1 MTKSFLDII
10 DRLNFPTFEREFF
23 LESSCTSPVVDLS
36 ERVVRLAVTLKRAL
50 PFSLYQKLKTRLADA
65 LDSEIELSI
74 NALTVDLEPSDTLS
88 YLRLALE
95 ALLSP
100 DEIKHV
106 LSTVEGSTIV
116 FLVDDS
122 QWLVVLTQQLD
133 QLSTHLE
140 RCGLSF
146 TLQVKVQENSPLAI
160 IDDVQVESPR
170 KVEKTP
176 TPYRRKNG
184 DDLPLSAIEALYEGQ
199 RDVKI
204 RGRIFNIDSQ
214 MIKSNTVQRL
224 SVYLNDET
232 DAISFTVFI
241 ERDDEK
247 AKFGTLKVGDHVQL
261 SGDVKSDA
269 KSELVFSV
277 RNLERIDDWRF
288 VDDLASQKRV
298 ELHAHTKM
306 SEMDGVADIEDYL
319 EKAFKWGHDA
329 FAVTDHYSVQAFP
342 KAQHK
347 VKSLLKQYPNRKFK
361 MIYGCEMS
369 LNEAE
374 LIAVHNPKNQALLDT
389 EYVLFDLETSGLST
403 RFDRIIEFGAVK
415 IKSGM
420 ILDRM
425 QMFVQAP
432 VKLSPFIIE
441 KTNIKQ
447 SDVDQALP
455 EETHLDAWMRFFGD
469 AVLVAHNATFDVG
482 FINAALERA
491 NRPPLTNTVIDT
503 LPLAKLL
510 IDDKRSYR
518 LGAIAKHYKIPYDD
532 VTAHRADYDAEVLMG
547 LFQRMMD
554 HAHQRGCLVLEDLNA
569 LNTVQSFKKD
579 QASHV
584 IVLAKNAD
592 GLKALFDL
600 VSLAHT
606 QRIVSENKSEESGA
620 EPRLLRSDLASH
632 RQHLLLGSACLNGE
646 LFELAANRSQ
656 AELEA
661 AMSFYDYV
669 EIQPLPNYQPLL
681 SNGSVPSPERLKM
694 ILKTL
699 VETAKSLKIPVVAT
713 GDAHYLNPWDK
724 VFRDIY
730 INSKGTG
737 KTRHPLYIYN
747 TERRQSTSSPDQHFR
762 STDEMMNQFAFLGAE
777 TAYEL
782 VVLNTNLIANRIEQV
797 YPIKTDL
804 YTPTIDHAEDN
815 LKAIV
820 EQSAT
825 AIYGN
830 PLPEIVQ
837 ERISKELTSITTH
850 GFAVI
855 YYTAHLL
862 VKKSLDD
869 GYIVGSRGS
878 VGSSL
883 VATLANITEVNPL
896 PPHYVCP
903 SCQHSEFFTDGSVN
917 SGYDL
922 GNKLCPHCSTRMRA
936 DGQDIPFETF
946 LGFEGDKVPDIDLNF
961 SSEYQEVAHAYTKV
975 LFGEKQVYRAGTIST
990 VADKTAFGYV
1000 KGYMEEKGI
1009 ITPYSNAYRT
1019 YLAKGCEGVKRTSGQ
1034 HPGGIIVIPQTMDVH
1049 DFTPVQYPANKVN
1062 AEWLTTHFEF
1072 GDIHD
1077 NVLKLD
1083 ILGHVD
1089 PSAMRML
1096 ERITG
1101 VNVQSIPM
1109 NDASALSLFNS
1120 PLAMHVDDQYDEQT
1134 GAVGLPEF
1142 GTGFV
1147 RQILASTRPSKFSDL
1162 VRISGLSH
1170 GTDVWL
1176 NNAKNLIERDNIAF
1190 EDVIGC
1196 RDDIMLYL
1204 IHKGLPSKQAFEIM
1218 EAIRKGRGLKEE
1230 QKTLLG
1236 KFNVPAWYV
1245 ESCQRIK
1252 YLFPKAHAVAYVLM
1266 AVRVAWFKV
1275 HYPLQYYAAFFT
1287 LRCSAYEYETM
1298 ISPLRVI
1305 RSRLK
1310 GIQAKLNDPM
1320 LKREVSSKD
1329 NDLVPTL
1336 EVIYEMNSRGLRMAP
1351 LDLNLSQATEFI
1363 LHPSLP
1369 DAILPPFIILD
1380 GLGEN
1385 VAKSIVE
1392 ARSTRAF
1399 FSKEDVQ
1406 KRSLIN
1412 STQLSKFEELGLLS
1426 ALDDN
1431 NQMSLF

>member
-1 MTKSFLDII
+1 MRKSFLDII
-10 DRLNFPTFEREFF
+10 DKLEFPAHEREFF
-23 LESSCTSPVVDLS
+23 LDSSCTSPVVDLRD
-36 ERVVRLAVTLKRAL
+36 RVIRLAVEVQRAL
-50 PFSLYQKLKTRLADA
+50 PFTLYQKLIHRLSHTLNAD
-65 LDSEIELSI
+65 IELSLR
-74 NALTVDLEPSDTLS
+74 ARSVDLEPKDSLA
-88 YLRLALE
+88 YLRLAMESLWNP
-95 ALLSP
+95 S
-100 DEIKHV
+100 DIKHF
-106 LSTVEGSTIV
+106 LSTVEGDSIV
-116 FLVDDS
+116 FLVDDPDRANDLRS
-122 QWLVVLTQQLD
+122 QLD
-133 QLSTHLE
+133 TLSEHLA
-140 RCGLSF
+140 RFGLDF
-146 TLQVKVQENSPLAI
+146 RLQVKVQETVINVSVDEVHVEAPLKSEKQSP
-160 IDDVQVESPR
+160 V
-170 KVEKTP
+170 
-176 TPYRRKNG
+176 YRRKSG
-184 DDLPLSAIEALYEGQ
+184 DEWTLVPIKDVYEGQ
-199 RDVKI
+199 RDIKI
-204 RGRIFNIDSQ
+204 RGKIFAMDTQ
-214 MIKSNTVQRL
+214 MIKANTVQRL
-224 SVYLNDET
+224 TVYLHDES
-232 DAISFTVFI
+232 DAITFTVFI
-241 ERDDEK
+241 ERDEEK
-247 AKFGTLKVGDHVQL
+247 TKYGSLKVGDHVL
-261 SGDVKSDA
+261 VGGDVKSDA
-269 KSELVFSV
+269 KSELVFYV
-277 RNLERIDDWRF
+277 RSLEQIEDWRF
-288 VDDLASQKRV
+288 IDDLAQQKRV

-306 SEMDGVADIEDYL
+306 SEMDGVADIEQYL
-319 EKAFKWGHDA
+319 EKAFKWEHEA

-347 VKSLLKQYPNRKFK
+347 VKALMKQYPNRKFK

-369 LNEAE
+369 LNEAQ
-374 LIAVHNPKNQALLDT
+374 LIAVHNSKKQILADADF
-389 EYVLFDLETSGLST
+389 VIFDLETSGLST
-403 RFDRIIEFGAVK
+403 RFDRIIEFGAIK
-415 IKSGM
+415 IRNGM
-420 ILDRM
+420 IIDRL

-432 VKLSPFIIE
+432 VTLSPFIIE

-447 SDVDQALP
+447 SDINAAKP
-455 EETHLDAWMRFFGD
+455 ESDHLDAWMAFFED
-469 AVLVAHNATFDVG
+469 AILVAHNATFDVG

-491 NRPPLTNTVIDT
+491 GRDPLNNTVIDT

-518 LGAIAKHYKIPYDD
+518 LGSIAKHYKIAYDEI
-532 VTAHRADYDAEVLMG
+532 TAHRADYDAEVLLG
-547 LFQRMMD
+547 LFQRMLED
-554 HAHQRGCLVLEDLNA
+554 ARHRGCVHVDDLNG
-569 LNTVQSFKKD
+569 LNTAQSFKKD
-579 QASHV
+579 QSSHV
-584 IVLAKNAD
+584 IVLAKNAE
-592 GLKALFDL
+592 GLKSLFQL
-600 VSLAHT
+600 VTLAHT
-606 QRIVSENKSEESGA
+606 ERIVSESKSEESGA
-620 EPRLLRSDLASH
+620 EPRLLRSDLQER
-632 RQHLLLGSACLNGE
+632 RQHLLIGSACFNGE

-656 AELEA
+656 SELKT

-681 SNGSVPSPERLKM
+681 DSGAIPSIERLKQV
-694 ILKTL
+694 INVLID
-699 VETAKSLKIPVVAT
+699 TAKDLKIPVVAT

-737 KTRHPLYIYN
+737 KTRHPLYLYN
-747 TERRQSTSSPDQHFR
+747 AERRQNTTSPDQHFR
-762 STDEMMNQFAFLGAE
+762 STDDMLTHFAFLGAE

-782 VVLNTNLIANRIEQV
+782 VVLNSNLIANRIEPV
-797 YPIKTDL
+797 LPIKSDL
-804 YTPTIDHAEDN
+804 FTPTIDHAETN

-820 EQSAT
+820 EHNAT
-825 AIYGN
+825 SVYGS
-830 PLPEIVQ
+830 PLPVIVQ
-837 ERISKELTSITTH
+837 QRIDKELNSITTH

-855 YYTAHLL
+855 YYIAHLL

-903 SCQHSEFFTDGSVN
+903 SCQHSEFFTDGSVS

-922 GNKLCPHCSTRMRA
+922 GNKVCPSCGTLMRA

-1009 ITPYSNAYRT
+1009 TTPFSNAYRT

-1101 VNVQSIPM
+1101 INVVTIPM
-1109 NDASALSLFNS
+1109 NDEQALSLFHT
-1120 PLAMHVDDQYDEQT
+1120 PKAMNVDAQYDEQT
-1134 GAVGLPEF
+1134 GAVGVPEF

-1147 RQILASTRPSKFSDL
+1147 RQILASTRPTKFSDL

-1204 IHKGLPSKQAFEIM
+1204 IHKGLPSKSAFDIM
-1218 EAIRKGRGLKEE
+1218 EAIRKGKGLKDE
-1230 QKTLLG
+1230 QKAQLA
-1236 KFNVPAWYV
+1236 KHSVPQWYI

-1275 HYPLQYYAAFFT
+1275 HYPMQYYATFFT
-1287 LRCSAYEYETM
+1287 LRCSAFEYETM
-1298 ISPLRVI
+1298 VASIRVI

-1310 GIQAKLNDPM
+1310 AIQAKLNDPM

-1329 NDLVPTL
+1329 ADLVPTL
-1336 EVIYEMNSRGLRMAP
+1336 EVIYEMNSRGLHLAP
-1351 LDLNLSQATEFI
+1351 LDLNMSLATEFTI
-1363 LHPSLP
+1363 HPTQPDSL
-1369 DAILPPFIILD
+1369 IPPFIILD

-1385 VAKSIVE
+1385 VARSIVE
-1392 ARSTRAF
+1392 ARQERAF
-1399 FSKEDVQ
+1399 FSKEDLQ
-1406 KRSLIN
+1406 KRTLLN
-1412 STQLSKFEELGLLS
+1412 TTQLNRFDELGLLGN
-1426 ALDDN
+1426 LDDN

>member
-1 MTKSFLDII
+1 MTRSFLEII
-10 DRLNFPTFEREFF
+10 DRLDFPAYEREFF
-23 LESSCTSPVVDLS
+23 LNSTCSSPVVDLK
-36 ERVVRLAVTLKRAL
+36 ERVVRLAVSLKRAL
-50 PFSLYQKLKTRLADA
+50 PFSLYQKLISSLKASLSA
-65 LDSEIELSI
+65 EIELSI
-74 NALTVDLEPSDTLS
+74 QADSVDLEPNDILS
-88 YLRLALE
+88 YLRTALE
-95 ALLSP
+95 RLFKPS
-100 DEIKHV
+100 EIKHI
-106 LSTVEGSTIV
+106 LSTVDGSSIV
-116 FLVDDS
+116 FLVDDETWIPAITTRFEALS
-122 QWLVVLTQQLD
+122 T
-133 QLSTHLE
+133 QLS
-140 RCGLSF
+140 RCGLSLNLSAKLQDNVPTV
-146 TLQVKVQENSPLAI
+146 TLE
-160 IDDVQVESPR
+160 DVHVEAPR
-170 KVEKTP
+170 KVEKP
-176 TPYRRKNG
+176 AQPYRRKSG
-184 DDLPLSAIEALYEGQ
+184 DDLPLIPISEVYEGQ
-199 RDVKI
+199 RDIRI
-204 RGRIFNIDSQ
+204 RGRIFNLDSQ
-214 MIKSNTVQRL
+214 MIKGNTVQRL
-224 SVYLNDET
+224 SVYIHDES
-232 DAISFTVFI
+232 DAITFTVFI
-241 ERDDEK
+241 ERDDER
-247 AKFGTLKVGDHVQL
+247 AKFGSLKVGDHVLL

-269 KSELVFSV
+269 KSELVFYV
-277 RNLERIDDWRF
+277 RNLELIEDWRF
-288 VDDLASQKRV
+288 VEDGAPQKRV

-306 SEMDGVADIEDYL
+306 SEMDGVADIEHYL
-319 EKAFKWGHDA
+319 EKAFKWGHEA

-369 LNEAE
+369 MNESQ
-374 LIAVHNPKNQALLDT
+374 LIAVHHPKQQSLSDA
-389 EYVLFDLETSGLST
+389 EYVVFDLETSGLST

-415 IKSGM
+415 IRSGM
-420 ILDRM
+420 VIDRL

-447 SDVDQALP
+447 ADVDSALP
-455 EETHLDAWMRFFGD
+455 EENHLDDWLDFFGD

-482 FINAALERA
+482 FINAALTRA
-491 NRPPLTNTVIDT
+491 NRSALTNTVIDT

-547 LFQRMMD
+547 LFQRMLED
-554 HAHQRGCLVLEDLNA
+554 AHQKECVNVNDLNA
-569 LNTVQSFKKD
+569 LNTAQSFKKD
-579 QASHV
+579 QASHL
-584 IVLAKNAD
+584 IVLAKNAE
-592 GLKALFDL
+592 GLKALFNL
-600 VSLAHT
+600 ITMAHT
-606 QRIVSENKSEESGA
+606 QRIVSESKSEESGA
-620 EPRLLRSDLASH
+620 EPRLLRSDLEAH
-632 RQHLLLGSACLNGE
+632 RQQLLLGSACFNGE
-646 LFELAANRSQ
+646 LFELAANRSVE
-656 AELEA
+656 ELED
-661 AMSFYDYV
+661 AMRFYDYV
-669 EIQPLPNYQPLL
+669 EIQPIPNYQPLL
-681 SNGSVPSPERLKM
+681 DNGSVPSVDRLKT

-699 VETAKSLKIPVVAT
+699 VETAKRLKIPVLAT

-724 VFRDIY
+724 IFRDIY

-737 KTRHPLYIYN
+737 KTRHPLYLYN
-747 TERRQSTSSPDQHFR
+747 AERRQATESPDQHFR
-762 STDEMMNQFAFLGAE
+762 STDEMLGHFAFLGAE
-777 TAYEL
+777 TAFEL
-782 VVLNTNLIANRIEQV
+782 VVLNTNLIANRIEPV
-797 YPIKTDL
+797 YPIKSDL
-804 YTPTIDHAEDN
+804 YTPTIDHAEEH

-820 EQSAT
+820 ERSA
-825 AIYGN
+825 AARYGS
-830 PLPEIVQ
+830 PLPDIVQ
-837 ERISKELTSITTH
+837 QRITKELTSITTH

-855 YYTAHLL
+855 YYIAHLL

-883 VATLANITEVNPL
+883 VATLSNITEVNPL

-903 SCQHSEFFTDGSVN
+903 QCQHSEFFTDGSVS

-922 GNKLCPHCSTRMRA
+922 GDKACPHCQTKMLA

-961 SSEYQEVAHAYTKV
+961 SSEYQEIAHAYTKV

-1009 ITPYSNAYRT
+1009 TTPYSNAYRT

-1109 NDASALSLFNS
+1109 NDSKALSLFNS
-1120 PLAMHVDDQYDEQT
+1120 PSAMKVDEQYDEQT

-1190 EDVIGC
+1190 DDVIGC

-1230 QKTLLG
+1230 QKALLA
-1236 KFNVPAWYV
+1236 KHSVPQWYV
-1245 ESCQRIK
+1245 DSCQRIK

-1266 AVRVAWFKV
+1266 AVRVAWFKI
-1275 HYPLQYYAAFFT
+1275 HYPLHYYATFFT

-1298 ISPLRVI
+1298 VAPIRVI
-1305 RSRLK
+1305 KSRLK

-1320 LKREVSSKD
+1320 LKRDVSSKD
-1329 NDLVPTL
+1329 TDLVPTL
-1336 EVIYEMNSRGLRMAP
+1336 EVIYEMNSRGLHMAP

-1363 LHPSLP
+1363 LHPTQK

-1392 ARSTRAF
+1392 ARSQRAF

-1406 KRSLIN
+1406 KRTLIN
-1412 STQLSKFEELGLLS
+1412 TTQLNRFDDLGLLS

>member
-1 MTKSFLDII
+1 MRNSFLDIV
-10 DRLNFPTFEREFF
+10 DRLDFPTYEREFF
-23 LESSCTSPVVDLS
+23 LESTCASPVVDLNA
-36 ERVVRLAVTLKRAL
+36 RVIRLAIEVQRAL
-50 PFSLYQKLKTRLADA
+50 PFNLHQKLLKRL
-65 LDSEIELSI
+65 SESLKSDVDLSVQ
-74 NALTVDLEPSDTLS
+74 ARSVDLEPKDILA
-88 YLRLALE
+88 YLRIAME
-95 ALLSP
+95 TILSP
-100 DEIKHV
+100 TDIQH
-106 LSTVEGSTIV
+106 LLPTVEGEVIN
-116 FLVDDS
+116 FLVDDAS
-122 QWLVVLTQQLD
+122 RLDSLKSHFDALSENLARFGLTV
-133 QLSTHLE
+133 
-140 RCGLSF
+140 R
-146 TLQVKVQENSPLAI
+146 LQAKLQEAAVNVSV
-160 IDDVQVESPR
+160 DEVHVEAPR
-170 KVEKTP
+170 KVEKP
-176 TPYRRKNG
+176 APSYRRKSG
-184 DDLPLSAIEALYEGQ
+184 DEWPLVSIKEVYEGQ
-199 RDVKI
+199 RDIKI
-204 RGRIFNIDSQ
+204 RGRIFAMDSQ
-214 MIKSNTVQRL
+214 MIKGNTVQRL
-224 SVYLNDET
+224 TVYLNDET
-232 DAISFTVFI
+232 DAITFTVFI
-241 ERDDEK
+241 ERDEEK
-247 AKFGTLKVGDHVQL
+247 AKYGSLKIGDHVMVG
-261 SGDVKSDA
+261 GDVKSDM
-269 KSELVFSV
+269 KSELVFNV
-277 RNLERIDDWRF
+277 RNLEQIEDWRF
-288 VDDLASQKRV
+288 VDDLAAQKRV

-306 SEMDGVADIEDYL
+306 SEMDGVADIEQYL
-319 EKAFKWGHDA
+319 EKAFKWGHEA

-347 VKSLLKQYPNRKFK
+347 VKALMKQYPNRKFK

-369 LNEAE
+369 LNESN
-374 LIAVHNPKNQALLDT
+374 LIAVHSPKQQTLSDAD
-389 EYVLFDLETSGLST
+389 YVIFDLETSGLST
-403 RFDRIIEFGAVK
+403 RFDRIIEFGAIK
-415 IKSGM
+415 IRHGM
-420 ILDRM
+420 IIDRM
-425 QMFVQAP
+425 QMFVKAP
-432 VKLSPFIIE
+432 VTLSAFIVE

-447 SDVDQALP
+447 SDINAAKP
-455 EETHLDAWMRFFGD
+455 EEEHLDAWMNFFGD
-469 AVLVAHNATFDVG
+469 AILVAHNATFDVG

-491 NRPPLTNTVIDT
+491 GRAQLTNTVIDT

-518 LGAIAKHYKIPYDD
+518 LGAIAKHYKIPYDEI
-532 VTAHRADYDAEVLMG
+532 TAHRADYDAEVLMG
-547 LFQRMMD
+547 LFNRMLDDARQRNCI
-554 HAHQRGCLVLEDLNA
+554 HVEDLNA
-569 LNTVQSFKKD
+569 LNTSQSFKKD

-584 IVLAKNAD
+584 IVLAKNAE
-592 GLKALFDL
+592 GLKALFQL

-606 QRIVSENKSEESGA
+606 QRIVSESKAEESGA
-620 EPRLLRSDLASH
+620 EPRLLRSDLQNH
-632 RQHLLLGSACLNGE
+632 RQHLLLGSACFNGE

-656 AELEA
+656 AELEE
-661 AMSFYDYV
+661 AMRFYDYV

-681 SNGSVPSPERLKM
+681 DNGVIPNADRLKDV
-694 ILKTL
+694 LKVM

-724 VFRDIY
+724 IFREIY

-737 KTRHPLYIYN
+737 KTRHPLYLYN
-747 TERRQSTSSPDQHFR
+747 AERRQNTSSPDQHFR
-762 STDEMMNQFAFLGAE
+762 STDEMLNQLAFLGAE
-777 TAYEL
+777 TAFEV
-782 VVLNTNLIANRIEQV
+782 VVLNSNLIANRIEPVQ
-797 YPIKTDL
+797 PIKSDL
-804 YTPTIDHAEDN
+804 FTPTIEHAEEN

-820 EQSAT
+820 ERNAT

-830 PLPEIVQ
+830 PLPTLVEQ
-837 ERISKELTSITTH
+837 RITKELNSITTH

-855 YYTAHLL
+855 YYIAHLL

-883 VATLANITEVNPL
+883 VATLSNITEVNPL

-903 SCQHSEFFTDGSVN
+903 SCQYSEFFTDGSVS

-922 GNKLCPHCSTRMRA
+922 GNKVCPDCGTVMRA

-961 SSEYQEVAHAYTKV
+961 SSEYQELAHAYTKV
-975 LFGEKQVYRAGTIST
+975 LFGEKHVYRAGTIST

-1009 ITPYSNAYRT
+1009 TTPFSNAYRT

-1101 VNVQSIPM
+1101 VNVLKIPM
-1109 NDASALSLFNS
+1109 NDEAALSLFNS
-1120 PLAMHVDDQYDEQT
+1120 PKAMNIDTDYDEQT

-1147 RQILASTRPSKFSDL
+1147 RQILASTRPTKFSDL

-1204 IHKGLPSKQAFEIM
+1204 IHKGLPSKAAFDIM
-1218 EAIRKGRGLKEE
+1218 EAIRKGRGLKDE
-1230 QKTLLG
+1230 QKSLLA
-1236 KFNVPAWYV
+1236 KHNVPQWYV
-1245 ESCQRIK
+1245 DSCQRIK

-1275 HYPLQYYAAFFT
+1275 HYPLHYYASFFT
-1287 LRCSAYEYETM
+1287 LRCSAFEYETM
-1298 ISPLRVI
+1298 IAPMRVI

-1329 NDLVPTL
+1329 SDLVPTL
-1336 EVIYEMNSRGLRMAP
+1336 EVAYEMNSRGLRLAP

-1363 LHPSLP
+1363 LHPSQP
-1369 DAILPPFIILD
+1369 DALIPPFVILD

-1392 ARSTRAF
+1392 ARKERAF

-1406 KRSLIN
+1406 KRTLVN
-1412 STQLSKFEELGLLS
+1412 NTQLNRMDELGLLA